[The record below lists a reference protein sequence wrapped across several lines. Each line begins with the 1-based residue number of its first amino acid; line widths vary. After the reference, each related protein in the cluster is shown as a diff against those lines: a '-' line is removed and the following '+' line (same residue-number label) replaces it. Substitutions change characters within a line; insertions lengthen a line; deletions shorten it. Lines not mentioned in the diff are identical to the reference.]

1 MLLRRSGEQ
10 SNEAYDL
17 TGVTGES
24 RVGVQHEDI
33 LLMVAEAVVDSR
45 PDAAAAMRRRA
56 GEVLG
61 EQQMLDAIGIASA
74 FHGITKIA
82 NATGLPLDQW
92 TRHITADLRD
102 VTGIDDFAEEHKAS
116 IYDVG

>member
-45 PDAAAAMRRRA
+45 PAAAMRRRA

-82 NATGLPLDQW
+82 NATGLPLDAR
-92 TRHITADLRD
+92 TSEITVELRQ
-102 VTGIDDFAEEHKAS
+102 VTGIDDYAEAYKS
-116 IYDVG
+116 SVYDLG

>member
-1 MLLRRSGEQ
+1 MLLRRSGEH

-33 LLMVAEAVVDSR
+33 LLMVAEAIVDSR
-45 PDAAAAMRRRA
+45 PAAAAMRRRA

-82 NATGLPLDQW
+82 NATGLPLDAR
-92 TRHITADLRD
+92 TSEITVELRQ
-102 VTGIDDFAEEHKAS
+102 VTGIDDYAEAYKS
-116 IYDVG
+116 SVYDLG

>member
-45 PDAAAAMRRRA
+45 PDAAATMRRRA

-82 NATGLPLDQW
+82 NATGLPLDAR
-92 TRHITADLRD
+92 TSEITVELRQ
-102 VTGIDDFAEEHKAS
+102 VTGIENYAEAYKS
-116 IYDVG
+116 SVYDLG